1 MKKIVWCLILCTL
14 FLFAGYTYAV
24 TSSDAFDWALDAG
37 LLTSYKTE
45 YLKNEYLTREMV
57 APILVNF
64 IDNIARKGYS
74 GNLCKA
80 NDIEVAEDAFEDD
93 LRTLCNFWILRWS
106 NGRINP
112 KRTLSTQEAVALV
125 MRIIDWYQKEK
136 TQGHRAYYYYERA
149 RTLWYLGVPNIL
161 DDSKSMITIEDFVT
175 FIYSTQHPWETITK
189 TKTTVKYTTWW
200 EFKSSDDALL
210 KLLEIFDR

>member
-64 IDNIARKGYS
+64 IDKPI
-74 GNLCKA
+74 
-80 NDIEVAEDAFEDD
+80 
-93 LRTLCNFWILRWS
+93 NF
-106 NGRINP
+106 
-112 KRTLSTQEAVALV
+112 
-125 MRIIDWYQKEK
+125 
-136 TQGHRAYYYYERA
+136 
-149 RTLWYLGVPNIL
+149 
-161 DDSKSMITIEDFVT
+161 
-175 FIYSTQHPWETITK
+175 FIYRYRAINENKKAIK
-189 TKTTVKYTTWW
+189 
-200 EFKSSDDALL
+200 E
-210 KLLEIFDR
+210 